1 MDDSYKTQK
10 VLLAAA
16 ITRFDPKIAIR
27 QCVVGV
33 CMTHVIVYD
42 IRTTERM
49 AIVRI
54 VHTIFDEIRA
64 HMEQKITGEIPI
76 WLENDTFMVVA
87 QQTTC

>member
-16 ITRFDPKIAIR
+16 ITRFDPKIVIR
-27 QCVVGV
+27 QYVVGV
-33 CMTHVIVYD
+33 CMTQVIVYD

-54 VHTIFDEIRA
+54 VHTIFDESRA